1 VIKNFGFLCVSVLPE
16 GDRDVVPNG
25 LGKEGTLFLAVEND
39 GASALMERGGT
50 LSPYIE
56 FK

>member
-1 VIKNFGFLCVSVLPE
+1 VIKNLGFLCVSVLPE
-16 GDRDVVPNG
+16 GDSDVVPNG
-25 LGKEGTLFLAVEND
+25 LGKEGTLFLAVAND